1 MSKIGIIGSG
11 LIGRSWTMIFVSY
24 GFDVHLYDVVPEN
37 VTNAMK
43 LIKEQLDELE
53 IQGLLRGQLNAAAQ
67 FGHVHRAKTLAD
79 AVSDAIHIQVCK
91 NETIDFDL
99 LTKMKCLL
107 QECVFEN
114 LELKK
119 QVFSEIDA
127 ICSNTVVLCSSTSC
141 FLPSLIT
148 ENLTHKSQFIVGHPV
163 NPPYFVPL
171 VEIVPS
177 KWTDQDI
184 LKRTDD
190 LYRLVGQKPVVLKRE
205 IEGFIVNRIQ
215 YAILN
220 ECYRL
225 IEDDVISV
233 TDVDSVMS
241 DGLGMRYAF
250 IGPWET
256 AHLNAQGMEEY
267 FAKYAQGIN
276 DVSRTMGP
284 VPMMSGDTAK
294 LIADQMNG
302 IIPESKLP
310 ERRQWRDQRL
320 IALSQLKKKMN

>member
-79 AVSDAIHIQVCK
+79 AVSDAIHIQ
-91 NETIDFDL
+91 
-99 LTKMKCLL
+99 
-107 QECVFEN
+107 ECVFEN

-141 FLPSLIT
+141 FLPSLIA

-250 IGPWET
+250 MGPWET